1 MRTDQIDLNIL
12 EIRILQMR
20 IISCCENGPDIFE
33 YPREEDPL
41 DEDNFVWSGNNQTTT
56 VLYYENVLV
65 NPEYSSVNKCDS
77 VSLFLVFY
85 GTLLI

>member
-1 MRTDQIDLNIL
+1 MKTDQIDLNIL

-20 IISCCENGPDIFE
+20 IISCYENGPDIFE

-56 VLYYENVLV
+56 VLYYEGVDLDHYPV
-65 NPEYSSVNKCDS
+65 P
-77 VSLFLVFY
+77 SLKPA
-85 GTLLI
+85 